1 MEVPLFRPS
10 TVMSR
15 ACPELP
21 FVPLEWPFVAK
32 GILKCGSIESLDIYN
47 TQKMPMAKGMQRVL
61 ELDQGT
67 DVFE

>member
-21 FVPLEWPFVAK
+21 FVPLESPFVAK

-47 TQKMPMAKGMQRVL
+47 QC
-61 ELDQGT
+61 
-67 DVFE
+67 